1 MRIVKRYSTLKK
13 MRKMKKKMKME
24 EEIVFRI
31 INIISLKIYIYMTM
45 IVERRGLL
53 RKRQKM
59 MFRFRIK

>member
-1 MRIVKRYSTLKK
+1 VKRYSTLKK

-53 RKRQKM
+53 RKR
-59 MFRFRIK
+59 

>member
-1 MRIVKRYSTLKK
+1 VKRYSTLKK
-13 MRKMKKKMKME
+13 KMRKMKKMKME
-24 EEIVFRI
+24 EEIVLRI
-31 INIISLKIYIYMTM
+31 ISRIYLKIYIYMTM